1 MKTNS
6 APVPVPQD
14 SMIAQPRRKRR
25 RESRSDSANGT
36 WSEEDSRARALLNAL
51 TALNCGNVA
60 VRLPLDW
67 TGMEGKVANTFNEIV
82 AANERT
88 TQEIARLRQE
98 VGDTKVLLSA
108 LTALKYG
115 DFSVRLPLDWV
126 GIAGKTADTFNEVV
140 TLNQRMAREL
150 VRLRQSVGREGR
162 INQRASLGEVGG
174 TWAES
179 VELINDLIADLVQ
192 PTSEMARVIGA
203 VAQGDLS
210 QTMAIEIEG
219 RSLQGEFLRRRKAR
233 WPGEGRGCLWNLE
246 RPHGRRQLD
255 GQQSH

>member
-1 MKTNS
+1 MGTVSANGKTSRTVRPSAIMKTNS
-6 APVPVPQD
+6 APLPIPQD
-14 SMIAQPRRKRR
+14 SVIAQPRRKRR
-25 RESRSDSANGT
+25 RKSRSACTNGT
-36 WSEEDSRARALLNAL
+36 WSEEDSHARA
-51 TALNCGNVA
+51 
-60 VRLPLDW
+60 
-67 TGMEGKVANTFNEIV
+67 
-82 AANERT
+82 
-88 TQEIARLRQE
+88 
-98 VGDTKVLLSA
+98 LLSA
-108 LTALKYG
+108 LTALNSG
-115 DFSVRLPLDWV
+115 NVAVRLPLDWV